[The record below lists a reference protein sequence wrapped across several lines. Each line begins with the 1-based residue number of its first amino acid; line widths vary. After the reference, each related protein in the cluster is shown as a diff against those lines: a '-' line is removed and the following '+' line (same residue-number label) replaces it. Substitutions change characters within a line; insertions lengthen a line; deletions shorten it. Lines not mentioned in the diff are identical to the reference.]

1 MMMMMMVHL
10 IQTVPAYAS
19 DPCPSYLAAL
29 VSSSADN
36 CRRPGL
42 RSASS
47 SGYLKART
55 TYKTRWTCLFFL
67 RSSGVEQSHKWTS
80 NDHRHQQFKKDL

>member
-36 CRRPGL
+36 CRQPGL
-42 RSASS
+42 RSATGST
-47 SGYLKART
+47 YLK
-55 TYKTRWTCLFFL
+55 YKTW
-67 RSSGVEQSHKWTS
+67 
-80 NDHRHQQFKKDL
+80 